1 MKVPAA
7 EIDVTEDLVRG
18 LLDDQC
24 PDLADRPLTLVA
36 NGWDNVIFRLGDDLV
51 ARVPRRQ
58 LGADLVQHEHRWL
71 PDLAQRLPIPIAA
84 PLRTGAP
91 SDAYPWAWSICPW
104 FDGEVAADTELGDP
118 PTEAQRLGDF
128 VAAFHTPAPPE
139 APDNQFRGQPV
150 AYLRPRI
157 RDNIELLGWTID
169 AGSVAAQA
177 NHLLDVD
184 DWGGPP
190 LWLHGDLHTA
200 NLIVRNGEIV
210 AVLDLGDITSGD
222 PAVDL
227 AVAWM
232 LFGEDDRTTF
242 RAAAGSVLAV
252 DDATWQRGQ
261 AWALHF
267 ALLYLLHSADSE
279 RFARMGRSLLSAV
292 VTAG

>member
-1 MKVPAA
+1 MNIPSA
-7 EIDVTEDLVRG
+7 EIDVTEDLVRS
-18 LLDDQC
+18 LLEDQF

-36 NGWDNVIFRLGDDLV
+36 NGWDNAIFRLGDDLV
-51 ARVPRRQ
+51 ARLPRRQ

-104 FDGEVAADTELGDP
+104 FDGEVAADSHLGDP
-118 PTEAQRLGDF
+118 ATEARRLGDF
-128 VAAFHTPAPPE
+128 VAAFHTPAPPH
-139 APDNQFRGQPV
+139 APDNPLRGQPM

-157 RDNIELLGWTID
+157 RHNIALLGSIID
-169 AGSVAAQA
+169 GGAVATRA
-177 NHLLDVD
+177 NELLDVD

-200 NLIVRNGEIV
+200 NLIVRNGEIT
-210 AVLDLGDITSGD
+210 AVLDLGDITAGD

-232 LFGEDDRTTF
+232 LFGEGDRTVF
-242 RAAAGSVLAV
+242 RAASGSSFGV
-252 DDATWQRGQ
+252 DDAMWQRGQ

-267 ALLYLLHSADSE
+267 ALLYLLHAADSE
-279 RFARMGRSLLSAV
+279 RFARMGRSLLAAV
-292 VTAG
+292 VAAG